1 MRETLG
7 GEVTQLLQAW
17 SDGSDTAAL
26 EQLTP
31 LVYGELRRIA
41 ARYMRRERPDHTLQT
56 TALINE
62 AYLRLVDLRGIQWQN
77 RAHFFAI
84 SAQLMRRILV
94 DFARAR
100 HNLKRGAGAQRISL
114 NEVNIRA
121 PERSVDL
128 LALDEAM
135 KRLEALNPRQSR
147 VVELRYFGGLA
158 EDEVAQVLSVSS
170 RTVRHEW
177 ALARAWLYRE
187 LSQEG

>member
-1 MRETLG
+1 M
-7 GEVTQLLQAW
+7 TQLLQAW